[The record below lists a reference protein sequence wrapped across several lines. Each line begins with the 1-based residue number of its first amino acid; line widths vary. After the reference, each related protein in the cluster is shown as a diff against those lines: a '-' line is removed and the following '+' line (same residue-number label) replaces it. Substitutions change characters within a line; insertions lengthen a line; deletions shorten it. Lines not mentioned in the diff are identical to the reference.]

1 MYSYVGP
8 PTPTDKA
15 GWLRVRFQRVTPPP
29 GEDEITVRLSNQTF
43 ELLKGRNNIPRS
55 DLLDAEGT

>member
-8 PTPTDKA
+8 PAATVKED
-15 GWLRVRFQRVTPPP
+15 WLKVRFQRVTPPP
-29 GEDEITVRLSNQTF
+29 GEDEITVKLSNDIF

-55 DLLDAEGT
+55 DLLEADGT

>member
-43 ELLKGRNNIPRS
+43 ELLKGWNNIPRS